1 MLVVKIDT
9 TGTTYSKLIKLE
21 NSLSN
26 TEKALEAK
34 NSDINHLMEKFDKLE
49 KLVDGIQLLILFPSP
64 SKLFYIMTLTQGGFL
79 CSFVKA
85 EGVCCPWLQAETK
98 VVTIFG
104 KFFFFLSFSAAI
116 KNPKRGCRRV

>member
-49 KLVDGIQLLILFPSP
+49 KLVDGIQLLILFPCLLQFLIDFVIYYPMLS
-64 SKLFYIMTLTQGGFL
+64 SFLFGINVDQ
-79 CSFVKA
+79 SS
-85 EGVCCPWLQAETK
+85 
-98 VVTIFG
+98 I
-104 KFFFFLSFSAAI
+104 
-116 KNPKRGCRRV
+116 